1 MATNEPGG
9 RFTSQWVANAIH
21 DAAGHAKIGAAA
33 SGLRPPVPTALTPIS
48 DALAQVLTQIQG
60 EHTEFVAQRE
70 QVRNL
75 RVRFCTEVLRRLDED
90 APTGANER
98 G

>member
-1 MATNEPGG
+1 MATNAPGG
-9 RFTSQWVANAIH
+9 RFTSQWA
-21 DAAGHAKIGAAA
+21 
-33 SGLRPPVPTALTPIS
+33 IS
-48 DALAQVLTQIQG
+48 DALAQVLAQIQG